1 MTQRPRAPEAA
12 PIPTPHSSAEPVSA
26 ENAPVLGLAIDCSR
40 EAATVAV
47 LQLGSPLPSPVAR
60 ALAGP
65 EKGTAAAPP
74 TMRTPGTQTPASQAV
89 PSRTDHA
96 AGDASLRGLPSCL
109 ANVIAC
115 QSTPVGSR
123 TAVSLAPTL
132 QSVLRTAGLP
142 PSRCDFVAVTYG
154 PGSFTSLRIGLT
166 TAKAFA
172 YAANCP
178 LLGVHTLDVM
188 LVAAQI
194 QAFQAGLPVDRPVM
208 AHAVLP
214 AYRGEFYTKSIQ
226 FLSPEP
232 PTPSVAG
239 GTAFDTSSDDNAI
252 RAALQRYRH
261 FRASRGQ
268 VSADERTVSDWACQQ
283 ADPALPP
290 VAEDLVAGSL
300 WCTLQ
305 KAGLRPLGPGAA
317 IVDSLAGIKTAPD
330 RVPQWLVA
338 SEPDVLDRVDIDPE
352 ATMPMP
358 SSPDSAADQNIA
370 SKPALYW
377 CCDLPARVRMAAMGW
392 LASRTLTV
400 THPQDWQP
408 EGVLPMYYRRSAAEE
423 QFPPQA
429 RSK

>member
-1 MTQRPRAPEAA
+1 MTQRPCAPEAA
-12 PIPTPHSSAEPVSA
+12 PIPTPHSSAEPVPA

-47 LQLGSPLPSPVAR
+47 LQLESPLPSPVAR
-60 ALAGP
+60 ASAGP
-65 EKGTAAAPP
+65 EKGTAAPP
-74 TMRTPGTQTPASQAV
+74 LTTRTPVTQPPASRPV
-89 PSRTDHA
+89 PGRTDDT

-109 ANVIAC
+109 ANVIAS

-142 PSRCDFVAVTYG
+142 PGRCEFIAVTYG

-194 QAFQAGLPVDRPVM
+194 QAFQAGLSVDWPVM

-226 FLSPEP
+226 FLPPEP
-232 PTPSVAG
+232 PTPAVAG
-239 GTAFDTSSDDNAI
+239 GAAFDTSSDDNAI

-268 VSADERTVSDWACQQ
+268 VSADERTVSEWACQQ

-290 VAEDLVAGSL
+290 VVEDLVAGSL

-305 KAGLRPLGPGAA
+305 KAGLRPLGPGTA

-330 RVPQWLVA
+330 SVPQWLVA
-338 SEPDVLDRVDIDPE
+338 SEPDVLARVGVDPE
-352 ATMPMP
+352 AAWPMP
-358 SSPDSAADQNIA
+358 SSPESAADQNNV
-370 SKPALYW
+370 SKSALYW
-377 CCDLPARVRMAAMGW
+377 CRELPDSVRMAAMGW
-392 LASRTLTV
+392 LAGKTLTM

-429 RSK
+429 ASR